1 MKQISR
7 MLILFLNGIFIGLTF
22 LTPAWGRLAP
32 YDGINGNGGVPFRL
46 GCGEYGV
53 LVGLTGRSGVVV
65 DQVTELCVKI
75 DPVSG
80 IQIRGV
86 YETNPAGG
94 NGGDR
99 FHKIRPVGQ
108 ALTGILATS
117 TRFQG
122 LEVVN
127 SLEIDCTK
135 LKITENSQFPEIQGW
150 REIDV
155 QGDPDPYSIPQL
167 E

>member
-32 YDGINGNGGVPFRL
+32 YDGISGNGGVPFRL

-53 LVGLTGRSGVVV
+53 LVGLTRRSGAVV
-65 DQVTELCVKI
+65 DQIAGLCVKI

-80 IQIRGV
+80 IRIGGV

-94 NGGDR
+94 TGGGLLR
-99 FHKIRPVGQ
+99 QICPV
-108 ALTGILATS
+108 
-117 TRFQG
+117 
-122 LEVVN
+122 E
-127 SLEIDCTK
+127 K
-135 LKITENSQFPEIQGW
+135 L
-150 REIDV
+150 
-155 QGDPDPYSIPQL
+155 
-167 E
+167 